1 MLFGSANHDER
12 VFENPDVLDIDRQV
26 HGRTTR
32 SATASTT
39 AWATRLPGSRPASR
53 WKSSSS
59 TLGEWE
65 VDEANVVRNQLVP
78 GRGIAHTPITFDPTG
93 V

>member
-1 MLFGSANHDER
+1 MR
-12 VFENPDVLDIDRQV
+12 
-26 HGRTTR
+26 
-32 SATASTT
+32 
-39 AWATRLPGSRPASR
+39 WPGSKDRVSVLEELVSA
-53 WKSSSS
+53 
-59 TLGEWE
+59 LGGWE